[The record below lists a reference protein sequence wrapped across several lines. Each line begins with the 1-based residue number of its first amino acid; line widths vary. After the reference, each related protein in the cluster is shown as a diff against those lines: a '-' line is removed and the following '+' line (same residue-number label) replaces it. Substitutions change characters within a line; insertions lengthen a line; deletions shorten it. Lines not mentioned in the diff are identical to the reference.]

1 MITIRPPAAE
11 IEPLMVDRVY
21 ALIRHDI
28 LTCTLAPGAA
38 ISESA
43 LAERYGFGKA
53 PIRTAL
59 SRLKQEALVHSS
71 PRRSYVVM
79 PITLR
84 DVRELYELRL
94 LLEPASCRLAA
105 GKVDAERLAKLDAI
119 CQLGYEA
126 GDPDSTLR
134 FLDAN
139 QRFHLTVAEAT
150 GNRRL
155 MRTLAQVLDEL
166 ARVMHIGLA
175 QGNHAAEL
183 QHEHAS
189 LLEALQAGDGER
201 AEALC
206 KSQITASRDMVISA
220 VLGSRQLRLQRL
232 SCSLRDRHRIHPRDR
247 R

>member
-1 MITIRPPAAE
+1 MPTSFHRPAVAQHMIPIRPQAAE
-11 IEPLMVDRVY
+11 VEPLMVDQVY

-28 LTCTLAPGAA
+28 LACILAPGTA

-53 PIRTAL
+53 PIRAAL
-59 SRLKQEALVHSS
+59 LRLKQESLVHSS

-84 DVRELYELRL
+84 DVHDLYELRL
-94 LLEPASCRLAA
+94 VLEPASCRLAA
-105 GKVDAERLAKLDAI
+105 GKVDAERLARLDEI
-119 CQLGYEA
+119 CKLGYEP
-126 GDPDSTLR
+126 GDVDSTLR

-150 GNRRL
+150 GNKRL
-155 MRTLAQVLDEL
+155 LRMLAQVLDEL
-166 ARVMHIGLA
+166 TRVMHIGLG
-175 QGNHAAEL
+175 QGNRAAEL

-189 LLEALQAGDGER
+189 LLEALLSGDGKR

-206 KSQITASRDMVISA
+206 NAQIISSRDMVINAILS
-220 VLGSRQLRLQRL
+220 SPQLL
-232 SCSLRDRHRIHPRDR
+232 HATAA
-247 R
+247 